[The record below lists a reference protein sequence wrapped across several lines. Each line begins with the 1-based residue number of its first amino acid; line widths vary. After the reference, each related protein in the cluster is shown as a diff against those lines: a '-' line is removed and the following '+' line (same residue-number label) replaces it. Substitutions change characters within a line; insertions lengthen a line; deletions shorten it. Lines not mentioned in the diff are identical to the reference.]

1 MAVSGIQMRR
11 AASVF
16 VSMLYVAGVTCR
28 LPAQEKVAQEVAAEA
43 VPAQEN
49 PAQYYGFSGVEIFK
63 LHERAGGLQ
72 SGDFNGDGL
81 TDVVVV
87 DNFSS
92 SLRLFL
98 QQSAEKRVAA
108 KPQSI
113 NDLPSDGRF
122 AERKLPMDRA
132 IAALV
137 HGDFNGDQ
145 RLDLA
150 VVGAPDQLAIRY
162 QPAPG
167 QTEWTEKWTVR
178 LPGLEQVASIMGA
191 GDLNSD
197 GRTDIVVTGKDVTW
211 VIFQADNGTMRAP
224 ESLLNTSERP
234 GLVQVDDLNG
244 DGRDDLS
251 YVVGEANSRS
261 VAVRLQTPEGRI
273 GPETTF
279 STESPRA
286 VTIADVDG
294 NPGAEVVTV
303 ESRSGRLVI
312 STLQPA
318 KQQEQGIPE
327 QLLRYGIGPGD
338 SGRDRAVVAGDFD
351 GDGRTDVLVNDSAQA
366 RLLLYRQNGADG
378 LGMADVYPALLGITD
393 LAAEDIDGDGRLDA
407 VLLSSKEGVLATSHF
422 QDGRLSFPE
431 TILKKPE
438 GWELAAV
445 ATLKQASGVQLVVG
459 LSQGSG
465 ATQKLEYQHFG
476 RAATGEWKRVEEQRQ
491 LELSGAIGS
500 KGVRLVPMDVNADGR
515 QDLLSIAAGAAK
527 NGVQILMQSED
538 GSLSVAEQKSQ
549 LDVGVTAP
557 GRTSVRGNQLL
568 VARDSF
574 ARLLRY
580 SEAGWKV
587 EDQLNAEEA
596 SASLEG
602 VVAMNLD
609 GVAGDEIVLVDTGV
623 RKLRILR
630 SEQNVYRPWKE
641 VELGSVQCS
650 STMVADFNGDARD
663 DLLLMGAQQFAV
675 MYCGRSDV
683 TLKELASFE
692 STREKAFPVDVTV
705 GDVNGDGEVDL
716 TMIDTSI
723 DGLAILK
730 LNLKSGIEEVT
741 HFRVFEEK
749 RLVSAAAERGVQPRE
764 SLVVDVTGDGR
775 ADLLLLCHDRLLLYP
790 QDTGEHQ
797 GQPVESSKSGQV
809 GETGGAVQ

>member
-1 MAVSGIQMRR
+1 MAVAGIQVCR

-16 VSMLYVAGVTCR
+16 VSMLFVAGVACR
-28 LPAQEKVAQEVAAEA
+28 LPAQESVAENAAAGVVA
-43 VPAQEN
+43 AQEN

-98 QQSAEKRVAA
+98 QQWAEKRVAS
-108 KPQSI
+108 KPQSV

-224 ESLLNTSERP
+224 ESLMNTSERP

-261 VAVRLQTPEGRI
+261 VAVRLQTPDGRI

-279 STESPRA
+279 TTESPRA

-312 STLQPA
+312 SALQPA
-318 KQQEQGIPE
+318 KQQEGIPE

-338 SGRDRAVVAGDFD
+338 SGRDRAVVTGDFD
-351 GDGRTDVLVNDSAQA
+351 GDGRTDVLVNDAAQA
-366 RLLLYRQNGADG
+366 RLLLYRQNGVDG

-393 LAAEDIDGDGRLDA
+393 LAAEDVDGDGRLDA
-407 VLLSSKEGVLATSHF
+407 VLLSSKEGVVATSHF

-438 GWELAAV
+438 GWDLAAI
-445 ATLKQASGVQLVVG
+445 ATLKRDSGVQLVVG

-465 ATQKLEYQHFG
+465 AAQKLEYQRFS
-476 RAATGEWKRVEEQRQ
+476 RTAAGEWTRVEEQRK

-527 NGVQILMQSED
+527 NGVQILLQSED

-549 LDVGVTAP
+549 LDVGVTGP

-580 SEAGWKV
+580 SDAGWKV

-650 STMVADFNGDARD
+650 STMVADLNGDARE

-675 MYCGRSDV
+675 LYCGRSDV

-730 LNLKSGIEEVT
+730 PNLKSGIQEVT

-764 SLVVDVTGDGR
+764 ALVVDVTGDGR

-790 QDTGEHQ
+790 QDTGENQ
-797 GQPVESSKSGQV
+797 GRPVESLESEQV
-809 GETGGAVQ
+809 GAPGDAGR